1 MRKIISILL
10 VISLFSC
17 KTSKSGCDAYGK
29 VSVEKSNNTTK

>member
-1 MRKIISILL
+1 MNKLISILL

-29 VSVEKSNNTTK
+29 VSVKKNKYNTK

>member
-1 MRKIISILL
+1 MKKIILIL
-10 VISLFSC
+10 VILSLVGC

>member
-1 MRKIISILL
+1 MKKLISILL

-29 VSVEKSNNTTK
+29 VSVKTTTNTTR